1 MEVFEEGS
9 KKTKRLEGKKVR
21 EATTLRLASERA
33 SGLSFSAAAS
43 GPLLSCSYCSLG
55 GLSLVPLLLERS
67 QRKGREKERSERKR
81 EEKARFCS
89 TVSVDFELFFKMG
102 ACTSSPLVAD
112 DDLVVE
118 ALAPGPD
125 HAIARFKNQ
134 DVAALATKYMPRD
147 ALTASAMMSSTST
160 TTSTT
165 TMMPRLISSVP
176 SPPSTFHH
184 LPPLALGALGD
195 NSLDDEPGA
204 RTVRSAPQGEI
215 DGGRWKEEENFNP
228 RVFGFVSFS
237 QPSLSFKKKKK
248 QPGRAPTLTPPTL
261 SQAPPSHLP
270 RHCELAY
277 APPYIP
283 PPGLFPAGGGGGAPA
298 PSTSGSAAP
307 LSRQQRD
314 DSSWRPSRRR
324 AVFVAVG
331 SGPLGFPGA
340 VSDAECVR
348 RAMARAFGFSL
359 EETIFL
365 HDGNEAGNDGEKT
378 AAPASSSSSSPP
390 RPNPQLRRLLP
401 TRNNIMASARW
412 LAAGARPGDSLV
424 FAFFGRGGDARGR
437 PLGEEKAA
445 AAAESSSGVAR
456 GGDGNDSDEEDSA
469 TSASPS
475 GKQNKRSE
483 QRDTATSSNA
493 AAFFL
498 RPPSADSDERA
509 TTRIAASSSSS
520 SPRKEASDPSSS
532 SSSSLPRVAATLLP
546 CDAVSAA
553 ARAQAQPS
561 SSSSSAAAA
570 LFLGRTAAAAAA
582 AVGASSA
589 AAISSTDLRAALVD
603 PLPAGARLLV
613 LVDAA
618 GNGSG

>member
-43 GPLLSCSYCSLG
+43 GPLLSCSCCSLG
-55 GLSLVPLLLERS
+55 GLSLVLLLLERA

-204 RTVRSAPQGEI
+204 RTVRSDPQGEI

-228 RVFGFVSFS
+228 RVFGFVSLCR
-237 QPSLSFKKKKK
+237 PSLSLKKKKK
-248 QPGRAPTLTPPTL
+248 KNSP
-261 SQAPPSHLP
+261 
-270 RHCELAY
+270 
-277 APPYIP
+277 
-283 PPGLFPAGGGGGAPA
+283 
-298 PSTSGSAAP
+298 AAP
-307 LSRQQRD
+307 
-314 DSSWRPSRRR
+314 RR
-324 AVFVAVG
+324 
-331 SGPLGFPGA
+331 
-340 VSDAECVR
+340 
-348 RAMARAFGFSL
+348 
-359 EETIFL
+359 
-365 HDGNEAGNDGEKT
+365 
-378 AAPASSSSSSPP
+378 
-390 RPNPQLRRLLP
+390 
-401 TRNNIMASARW
+401 
-412 LAAGARPGDSLV
+412 
-424 FAFFGRGGDARGR
+424 
-437 PLGEEKAA
+437 
-445 AAAESSSGVAR
+445 
-456 GGDGNDSDEEDSA
+456 
-469 TSASPS
+469 
-475 GKQNKRSE
+475 
-483 QRDTATSSNA
+483 
-493 AAFFL
+493 
-498 RPPSADSDERA
+498 
-509 TTRIAASSSSS
+509 
-520 SPRKEASDPSSS
+520 
-532 SSSSLPRVAATLLP
+532 
-546 CDAVSAA
+546 
-553 ARAQAQPS
+553 
-561 SSSSSAAAA
+561 
-570 LFLGRTAAAAAA
+570 
-582 AVGASSA
+582 
-589 AAISSTDLRAALVD
+589 
-603 PLPAGARLLV
+603 
-613 LVDAA
+613 
-618 GNGSG
+618 